1 MPTASKP
8 KRTSR
13 GFSAAEVARA
23 KDQAAKVGPTRGG
36 VSPIDWDKAV
46 VSRGGGVAATIDAV
60 RRTRGPN
67 KNPTKELVA
76 IRIDRDVLAAFRAS
90 GPRWQTRMNAALKAW
105 LVRHSGELT
114 RNLANA
120 LLAVPPVGRD
130 ADFRRA
136 HRSPRASRE
145 RDRE

>member
-8 KRTSR
+8 KRTFR

-23 KDQAAKVGPTRGG
+23 KDKAAKVAPTPG
-36 VSPIDWDKAV
+36 VSPIDWDNGA
-46 VSRGGGVAATIDAV
+46 VSRGGGVAATIDAI

-67 KNPTKELVA
+67 RNPTKELVA

-90 GPRWQTRMNAALKAW
+90 GPGWQTRMNAALKAW
-105 LVRHSGELT
+105 LARHSGELT

-120 LLAVPPVGRD
+120 LIAVPPVGRD
-130 ADFRRA
+130 DDFRRA
-136 HRSPRASRE
+136 HRAPRANRGRNRE
-145 RDRE
+145 